1 MLEWTN
7 KVDGVDDVMA
17 ADINSIANAVIDTE
31 TELAKIKTTYINSQ
45 SDWDSM
51 VDSSTWNGAVHVVLN
66 CDITHNGTIT
76 VPAAVQSI
84 DGRGHTISNA
94 YDEET
99 GNAGALVLLK
109 NAKNVSNLTV
119 DPFDGTKYAGFS
131 QCTGLTN
138 CQSHGFYQCKNLYG
152 CIVTDVD
159 NIDWGF
165 TYCENLVNCRC
176 ASVYTYDTVIYGHC
190 KYLTNCTAD
199 VDRTIEYAVFRNCS
213 YLSNCSVALSDGAEA
228 TVYESCSHLTNC
240 MGVFGSGN
248 TYIDHDTCSCIVDA
262 AAASITLYEG
272 MEYRTDSTVLS
283 IAFPSVLR
291 DGYTSA
297 LAFTSGGTPTSLSYS
312 SSIYWSGDDL
322 DAYNAFVPAANRRYT
337 VRFWYDGALLR
348 AEVRGV
354 HYRYFDTEGALP
366 LTVTNGVQCT
376 LFDWR
381 LSGGVVQD
389 GTPAYNAP
397 VPIEFTGDYDET
409 TGKYLIPITVNGET
423 TTVAL
428 DEPLRKVWDYA
439 DYIDFKNQK
448 VVRYIQR
455 VVFTGSNYTWMNYGN
470 YFVSDYP
477 RVITGLPYPSSHDPN
492 TKVGY
497 MLCTHAPYSTDYSSM
512 AFGFSNLQYKQ
523 LQFKKSYF
531 GFENTATVEDFK
543 AWLTAQYEAGT
554 PVEIAYVRQ
563 TPYEE
568 ALEVPSL
575 QCKRG
580 ETVYSSSADVLPSK
594 LYVKYETNLEGSE
607 EDV

>member
-51 VDSSTWNGAVHVVLN
+51 AASSTWNGAVHVVLN
-66 CDITHNGTIT
+66 CDITHNGTVT
-76 VPAAVQSI
+76 VPATVRSI
-84 DGRGHTISNA
+84 DGRGHTISSQDV
-94 YDEET
+94 Y
-99 GNAGALVLLK
+99 LYQ
-109 NAKNVSNLTV
+109 AKNVSNLSV
-119 DPFDGTKYAGFS
+119 LSYSDDAGTGS
-131 QCTGLTN
+131 W
-138 CQSHGFYQCKNLYG
+138 GFYDCS
-152 CIVTDVD
+152 
-159 NIDWGF
+159 
-165 TYCENLVNCRC
+165 NLVNCN
-176 ASVYTYDTVIYGHC
+176 AYGFE
-190 KYLTNCTAD
+190 NCTNLIGCCVQCENITSGFRGCTHLISCTALESMAHD
-199 VDRTIEYAVFRNCS
+199 VSYSGCS
-213 YLSNCSVALSDGAEA
+213 YLVNCTTQDTEPHSDSYIGY
-228 TVYESCSHLTNC
+228 VNCSHLTNC
-240 MGVFGSGN
+240 TGVFGSGN
-248 TYIDHDTCSCIVDA
+248 TYIDHDTCSCIADT

-283 IAFPSVLR
+283 IAFPYVLR
-291 DGYTSA
+291 DSYTST

-348 AEVRGV
+348 ADVCGV

-389 GTPAYNAP
+389 GTPAPASP

-428 DEPLRKVWDYA
+428 DEPLRKVGDYA

-455 VVFTGSNYTWMNYGN
+455 VVFTGSNYTWLNYEN

-497 MLCTHAPYSTDYSSM
+497 MLCTHAPYSTNYSSM

-523 LQFKKSYF
+523 LQFTKSYF
-531 GFENTATVEDFK
+531 GFESTATVADFK

-554 PVEIAYVRQ
+554 PVEIVYVRQ

>member
-7 KVDGVDDVMA
+7 KVDDVDDVMA

-31 TELAKIKTTYINSQ
+31 TELAKSKTTYINSQ

-51 VDSSTWNGAVHVVLN
+51 AASSTWNGAVHVVLN

-84 DGRGHTISNA
+84 DGRGHTISSQDV
-94 YDEET
+94 Y
-99 GNAGALVLLK
+99 LYQ
-109 NAKNVSNLTV
+109 AKNVSNLSV
-119 DPFDGTKYAGFS
+119 LSYSDDAGAGS
-131 QCTGLTN
+131 W
-138 CQSHGFYQCKNLYG
+138 GFYDCS
-152 CIVTDVD
+152 
-159 NIDWGF
+159 
-165 TYCENLVNCRC
+165 NLVNCI
-176 ASVYTYDTVIYGHC
+176 AYGFE
-190 KYLTNCTAD
+190 NCTNLIGCCVQCENITSGFRGCTHLISCTALESMTHD
-199 VDRTIEYAVFRNCS
+199 VSYSGCS
-213 YLSNCSVALSDGAEA
+213 YLVNCTTQDTEPHSDSYIGY
-228 TVYESCSHLTNC
+228 VNCSHLTNC
-240 MGVFGSGN
+240 TGVFGSGN
-248 TYIDHDTCSCIVDA
+248 TYIDHDTCSCIVDT

-283 IAFPSVLR
+283 ISFPYVLR
-291 DGYTSA
+291 DSYTSA

-389 GTPAYNAP
+389 GTPAPASP

-423 TTVAL
+423 TTAVL
-428 DEPLRKVWDYA
+428 DEPLRKVGDYA

-455 VVFTGSNYTWMNYGN
+455 VVFTGSNYTWGDYGSAW
-470 YFVSDYP
+470 VMDQTLA
-477 RVITGLPYPSSHDPN
+477 TGLAYGDYN
-492 TKVGY
+492 GKVG
-497 MLCTHAPYSTDYSSM
+497 LWVCTHQPYDSYSDEL
-512 AFGFSNLQYKQ
+512 GFSNSNRNRFAFEKTGWG
-523 LQFKKSYF
+523 FDADTAAISDFTSY
-531 GFENTATVEDFK
+531 
-543 AWLTAQYEAGT
+543 LTAQYEAGT

-563 TPYEE
+563 TPYEQ

>member
-31 TELAKIKTTYINSQ
+31 TELAKSKTTYINSQ

-51 VDSSTWNGAVHVVLN
+51 AASSTWNGAVHVVLN

-76 VPAAVQSI
+76 VPATVQSI
-84 DGRGHTISNA
+84 DGRGHMISNA

-99 GNAGALVLLK
+99 GEYEEAVSLNDGK
-109 NAKNVSNLTV
+109 NICNLHVYAYATWGIGVPAVSNCKQLTNC
-119 DPFDGTKYAGFS
+119 ASSGFS
-131 QCTGLTN
+131 NCTGL
-138 CQSHGFYQCKNLYG
+138 YG
-152 CIVTDVD
+152 CAADACE
-159 NIDWGF
+159 GSAF
-165 TYCENLVNCRC
+165 YGCENL
-176 ASVYTYDTVIYGHC
+176 I
-190 KYLTNCTAD
+190 NCTATNSEY
-199 VDRTIEYAVFRNCS
+199 VDSCFRSCRGLVNCKADPTNSDNSYSDYTAGFYACTGLVGCEPYNENNS
-213 YLSNCSVALSDGAEA
+213 GYVLYVN
-228 TVYESCSHLTNC
+228 CSHLTNC
-240 MGVFGSGN
+240 TGVFGSGN

-389 GTPAYNAP
+389 GTPAPASP

-423 TTVAL
+423 TTAVL
-428 DEPLRKVWDYA
+428 DEPLRKVGDYA

-455 VVFTGSNYTWMNYGN
+455 VVLTGSNYTWGDYGS
-470 YFVSDYP
+470 VWVMDQTLA
-477 RVITGLPYPSSHDPN
+477 TGMEYGGQSGQN
-492 TKVGY
+492 GIWR
-497 MLCTHAPYSTDYSSM
+497 CTHQPYDSYSDEL
-512 AFGFSNLQYKQ
+512 GFSNANRNRFA
-523 LQFKKSYF
+523 FKKTGWGFDADTAAISDFTSY
-531 GFENTATVEDFK
+531 
-543 AWLTAQYEAGT
+543 LTAQYEAGT

-563 TPYEE
+563 TPYEQ

-594 LYVKYETNLEGSE
+594 LYVKYETNLEGGE

>member
-51 VDSSTWNGAVHVVLN
+51 AASSTWNGAVHVVLN

-76 VPAAVQSI
+76 VPATVQSI
-84 DGRGHTISNA
+84 DGRGHMISNA

-99 GNAGALVLLK
+99 GEYEEAVSLNDGK
-109 NAKNVSNLTV
+109 NICNLHVYAYSIYGLGITAVSNCKQLTNC
-119 DPFDGTKYAGFS
+119 ASSGFAN
-131 QCTGLTN
+131 CTGL
-138 CQSHGFYQCKNLYG
+138 YG
-152 CIVTDVD
+152 CAADASEVSAFY
-159 NIDWGF
+159 G
-165 TYCENLVNCRC
+165 CENLINCTATNSEYVDNCFRSCRGLVNCK
-176 ASVYTYDTVIYGHC
+176 AEPTNSDDSYSAYTAGFYACTGLVGCEPYNENNSGYVLYANC
-190 KYLTNCTAD
+190 SRLTNCT
-199 VDRTIEYAVFRNCS
+199 
-213 YLSNCSVALSDGAEA
+213 
-228 TVYESCSHLTNC
+228 
-240 MGVFGSGN
+240 GVFGSGN
-248 TYIDHDTCSCIVDA
+248 TYIDHDTCSCIVDTT
-262 AAASITLYEG
+262 AASITLYEG

-348 AEVRGV
+348 ADVCGV
-354 HYRYFDTEGALP
+354 HYRYFGTEGALP

-376 LFDWR
+376 LFDRR

-423 TTVAL
+423 TTAAL
-428 DEPLRKVWDYA
+428 DEPLRKVGDYA

-455 VVFTGSNYTWMNYGN
+455 VVFTGSNYTWGDYGS
-470 YFVSDYP
+470 VWVMDQTLA
-477 RVITGLPYPSSHDPN
+477 TGMKYGGQSGKN
-492 TKVGY
+492 GIWR
-497 MLCTHAPYSTDYSSM
+497 CTHQPYDSYSDEL
-512 AFGFSNLQYKQ
+512 GFSNANRNRFAFEKTGWG
-523 LQFKKSYF
+523 FDADTAAISDFTSY
-531 GFENTATVEDFK
+531 
-543 AWLTAQYEAGT
+543 LTAQYEAGT